1 MFLLLIEQVLHGSGG
16 LLQHIVF
23 HFARRRLLEYSPP
36 FFIGGG
42 GYMNI
47 SWQELFAFCLVI
59 LETIELIVQIKKK

>member
-36 FFIGGG
+36 DYCRGRWSNEYIMAGIIRILS
-42 GYMNI
+42 GYFGNH
-47 SWQELFAFCLVI
+47 
-59 LETIELIVQIKKK
+59 